1 MKINSTG
8 FGLIVQYCNLA
19 HRLDLQKDVQ
29 ILDIFLTL
37 RDLLLYFFGLFRP
50 APGDLWCE
58 SDTLFICYHHSR
70 CHRLNKR
77 SGEKTGVLTIC
88 LNESQ

>member
-29 ILDIFLTL
+29 ILDMILTL
-37 RDLLLYFFGLFRP
+37 CNSLLYFFGLFWL
-50 APGDLWCE
+50 G
-58 SDTLFICYHHSR
+58 
-70 CHRLNKR
+70 
-77 SGEKTGVLTIC
+77 
-88 LNESQ
+88 